1 MSQKKRSSSHSHLTD
16 WPDNPGPARTRW
28 TQGRTLTCGYGLRC
42 TGWTGRTGL
51 PNGRLGLPSSYGPRS
66 IRGLPGGSLPAMG
79 PEAPDLFTR
88 LAPVLNLGDLAA
100 ERAFYESS
108 GYRLAL
114 EGPNE

>member
-1 MSQKKRSSSHSHLTD
+1 MDTD
-16 WPDNPGPARTRW
+16 SGVLAGQAALVYRTEGWACRRPM
-28 TQGRTLTCGYGLRC
+28 GRAAFE
-42 TGWTGRTGL
+42 
-51 PNGRLGLPSSYGPRS
+51 
-66 IRGLPGGSLPAMG
+66 GLPGGSLPAMG